1 MATQK
6 KVKAPTVRKVKTS
19 VNGTASASAAQAV
32 AVPPVAHFSPSADE
46 VRVRAYELFAARG
59 YTHGADLADWF
70 AAERELADRLTVRP
84 S

>member
-19 VNGTASASAAQAV
+19 VNGTASATAAQAI
-32 AVPPVAHFSPSADE
+32 AVPPVVHFAPSEDE
-46 VRVRAYELFAARG
+46 VRLRAYEIFVARG
-59 YTHGADLADWF
+59 YTHGADLEDWF
-70 AAERELADRLTVRP
+70 AAERELTDRLTVRP